1 MKNLIRGLV
10 LFSLMFVL
18 SLIMLVIPQPVS
30 GTQAMASELNKV
42 DSQTSCAEFGAKIDL
57 NNANI
62 IAFQDCRGFY
72 PNLAKMIV
80 QHSPYEKVEDVLEI
94 PELSERQKELLKSQ
108 LVNFEVK
115 TPIMRPEM
123 RMPPKP
129 ASRK

>member
-10 LFSLMFVL
+10 LFSLMLVL
-18 SLIMLVIPQPVS
+18 SLIMLVIHQPVS

-115 TPIMRPEM
+115 TAIMRPEM

>member
-10 LFSLMFVL
+10 LFSLMLVL

-80 QHSPYEKVEDVLEI
+80 QHSHYEKVEDVLEI

>member
-115 TPIMRPEM
+115 TAIMRPEM

>member
-1 MKNLIRGLV
+1 MKHLIRGLV
-10 LFSLMFVL
+10 FFSLMLVL
-18 SLIMLVIPQPVS
+18 SLIMLVIPKPVS

-72 PNLAKMIV
+72 PNLAKIIV

-115 TPIMRPEM
+115 TAIMRPEM

>member
-1 MKNLIRGLV
+1 MKHLIRGLV
-10 LFSLMFVL
+10 FFSLMLVL
-18 SLIMLVIPQPVS
+18 SLIMLVIPKPVS

-115 TPIMRPEM
+115 TAIMRPEM

>member
-10 LFSLMFVL
+10 LFSLMLVL

-115 TPIMRPEM
+115 TAIMRPEM